1 MSLINVCTRIFAA
14 SQQHPERLALSIP
27 RMQGLQYLDE
37 ETICYGELSER
48 CAHMQCALNKL
59 GLVVGD
65 RVLILAR
72 PHIQTY
78 ILMLSLLSLGLV
90 PVLIDR
96 GMSRERILTSIRVSR
111 AKVTIGDRAILR
123 LWWFFPPLWKLPR
136 YGLDGACVGIKD
148 LRPLLSKTA
157 ETPDCLLLPPDAHGL
172 ITFTSGST
180 GNPKGADRTHQSLIE
195 QHLAIR
201 AHWPDRDDDVDS
213 PCFPVLVLHNLCCGI
228 STIMPRVDLAAP
240 ARVNTRQITTQW
252 RISGITRIAAAPAF
266 MTNVCQYAQSTRQQ
280 FPVIRS
286 LAIGGS
292 TLPFDLVV
300 NLDMIFPNAE
310 IMLVYGSTEAEPI
323 AEILLPEL
331 RQHWQR
337 YAGHLVGLPA
347 VGTEVRIV
355 DPNAELSD
363 EVSVDQ
369 AIVVGDHVGEIL
381 VSGKHVL
388 HGYVDNPSANKESK
402 IPRARGDVWHR
413 TGDAGFFDP
422 EGRLWLVGRIK
433 DALWIDNERVYT
445 FAPEK
450 DCDALAGVVRSALVQ
465 LKQQII
471 LVLETTA
478 CPEQHLLLAI
488 LKKHGIANASLV
500 IVDKMPVD
508 GRHNSKVDRT
518 ALLASLAKKRWP
530 VRALSAHTDSWSM
543 Q

>member
-1 MSLINVCTRIFAA
+1 MINVCTRIFAA
-14 SQQHPERLALSIP
+14 SQLHPERLALSIP
-27 RMQGLQYLDE
+27 NMEGLHFQNE
-37 ETICYGELSER
+37 ENINYGELAER
-48 CAHMQCALNKL
+48 CAQMQYALNKI
-59 GLVVGD
+59 GLVTGD

-78 ILMLSLLSLGLV
+78 ALMLSLLSLGLV

-96 GMSRERILTSIRVSR
+96 GMSRQRILASITVSR
-111 AKVTIGDRAILR
+111 AKITIGELSILR
-123 LWWFFPPLWKLPR
+123 LWWLFPPLWKLPKFA
-136 YGLDGACVGIKD
+136 LDGQYLGVKD
-148 LRPLLSKTA
+148 IRPLLAKFT
-157 ETPDCLLLPPDAHGL
+157 ETPECRLLPANAHGL

-201 AHWPDRDDDVDS
+201 AHWPDHDDDIDS

-240 ARVNTRQITTQW
+240 AHVNARQITSQW
-252 RISGITRIAAAPAF
+252 RTSGITRIAAAPAF
-266 MTNVCQYAQSTRQQ
+266 MTQVCQYAQSTRQQ
-280 FPVIRS
+280 FPTIRS

-292 TLPFDLVV
+292 TMPFDLVV

-355 DPNAELSD
+355 NPDADLSD
-363 EVSVDQ
+363 EAGVDT
-369 AIVVGDHVGEIL
+369 ATVVGDDVGEIL
-381 VSGKHVL
+381 VAGKHVL
-388 HGYVDNPSANKESK
+388 HGYVDNPTANKESK

-433 DALWIDNERVYT
+433 DALLIENERIYT

-450 DCDALAGVVRSALVQ
+450 ECDALAGVTRSALVQ
-465 LKQQII
+465 QQKQII
-471 LVLETTA
+471 LVLEATV
-478 CPEQHLLLAI
+478 CPEHHQLLAI
-488 LKKHGIANASLV
+488 LNKHGIPNAALV
-500 IVDKMPVD
+500 LVNKMPVD
-508 GRHNSKVDRT
+508 GRHNSKIDRS
-518 ALLASLAKKRWP
+518 ALVTGIAKKRWP
-530 VRALSAHTDSWSM
+530 MQILSPKIESWSI

>member
-37 ETICYGELSER
+37 ESIQYGELSER
-48 CAHMQCALNKL
+48 CAQMQCALNKL

-96 GMSRERILTSIRVSR
+96 GMSRERILASIRVSR
-111 AKVTIGDRAILR
+111 AKITIGDRAILR
-123 LWWFFPPLWKLPR
+123 LWWFFPPLWQLPR

-201 AHWPDRDDDVDS
+201 AHWPDRDDDIDS

-228 STIMPRVDLAAP
+228 STMMPRVDLAAP
-240 ARVNTRQITTQW
+240 AQVNARQVMTQW
-252 RISGITRIAAAPAF
+252 RNSGITRIAAAPAF
-266 MTNVCQYAQSTRQQ
+266 MANICQVALASRQQ
-280 FPVIRS
+280 FPHIRS

-292 TLPFDLVV
+292 TLPYELAV

-323 AEILLPEL
+323 AEILLLEL
-331 RQHWQR
+331 RLHWQR
-337 YAGHLVGLPA
+337 YAGHLVGVPA
-347 VGTEVRIV
+347 AGTEVRIV
-355 DPNAELSD
+355 DPDANLENEDAVD
-363 EVSVDQ
+363 KASVT
-369 AIVVGDHVGEIL
+369 GDDVGEIL
-381 VSGKHVL
+381 VSGNHVL
-388 HGYVDNPSANKESK
+388 HGYVDNVAANQESK

-450 DCDALAGVVRSALVQ
+450 ECDALGGVTRSAILQ
-465 LKQQII
+465 YQQKIFLI
-471 LVLETTA
+471 LEAPV
-478 CPEQHLLLAI
+478 CPDKAI
-488 LKKHGIANASLV
+488 LMAILRKHGIPYAQLAIIQS
-500 IVDKMPVD
+500 MPVD
-508 GRHNSKVDRT
+508 GRHNSKIDRA
-518 ALLASLAKKRWP
+518 ALIKTLAKKQLRTE
-530 VRALSAHTDSWSM
+530 ALL
-543 Q
+543 